1 MDSSR
6 PNTSL
11 AGQDDQSAENLPLK
25 GNGWADFYTISGF
38 NVNRT
43 VKSIEVDRALQS
55 VRRDIAYAKSQNPNV
70 LNQQK
75 K

>member
-25 GNGWADFYTISGF
+25 GNGWADFYTISGLG
-38 NVNRT
+38 VNRT
-43 VKSIEVDRALQS
+43 LRVLKLIGCGKSS
-55 VRRDIAYAKSQNPNV
+55 
-70 LNQQK
+70 
-75 K
+75 